1 MAEQDLRAQR
11 PAERPIVEL
20 RDVDKTFGFGR
31 QAYHALDKCSLDMW
45 KGEFVCLLGP
55 SGCGKS
61 TLLNIVA
68 GFERPTSGVAYFEGV
83 PITGPSPRRVVC
95 FQDAMQAIFPW
106 STVQKNISYALSVR
120 GVPREQRAEIVAR
133 CLAITGLADHG
144 EKYPTEL
151 SGGMRQRL
159 QISRALA
166 VDPETLLMDEPFGA
180 LDAMTRTQ
188 MQQELL
194 RVWAATN
201 KSILFITHDI
211 DESLLLADRI
221 CVMNKGPSSKI
232 IESIE
237 VDQPRPRELYNRE
250 LSEIG
255 RHIQDL
261 LGRHEEQN
269 AGKLATEGSIR

>member
-1 MAEQDLRAQR
+1 MVVS
-11 PAERPIVEL
+11 PIVEL
-20 RDVDKTFGFGR
+20 QDVSKTFGSGP
-31 QAYHALDKCSLDMW
+31 QAYRALDTCSLTIEM
-45 KGEFVCLLGP
+45 GEFVCLLGP

-68 GFERPTSGVAYFEGV
+68 GFEKPTSGIVQFEGT
-83 PITGPSPRRVVC
+83 PIIGPSPRRMVC
-95 FQDAMQAIFPW
+95 FQDSMQAVFPW
-106 STVQKNISYALSVR
+106 KTVRNNINYALSIRRVAR
-120 GVPREQRAEIVAR
+120 GERAEIIER
-133 CLAITGLADHG
+133 CLESTGLSSHAD
-144 EKYPTEL
+144 KYPTEL

-166 VDPETLLMDEPFGA
+166 VNPEMLLMDEPFGA

-188 MQQELL
+188 MQNELL
-194 RVWAATN
+194 RVWEATN

-221 CVMNKGPSSKI
+221 CVMNKGPDSRI

-237 VDQPRPRELYNRE
+237 IRRGRPRELSDRE

-255 RHIQDL
+255 HHIKGL
-261 LGRHEEQN
+261 LGQHHN
-269 AGKLATEGSIR
+269 GSKPGAADDAQGPA

>member
-1 MAEQDLRAQR
+1 MVNS
-11 PAERPIVEL
+11 PIVEL
-20 RDVDKTFGFGR
+20 QDVNKTFGTGR
-31 QAYHALDKCSLDMW
+31 QAYRALDRCSLTIE

-68 GFERPTSGVAYFEGV
+68 GFERPTSGTVQFEGM
-83 PITGPSPRRVVC
+83 PIVGPSPRRVVC
-95 FQDAMQAIFPW
+95 FQDSMQAIFPW
-106 STVQKNISYALSVR
+106 KTVRNNINYALSVR
-120 GVPREQRAEIVAR
+120 RVARGERAEIIER
-133 CLAITGLADHG
+133 CLASTGLSNHAD
-144 EKYPTEL
+144 KYPTEL

-166 VDPETLLMDEPFGA
+166 VNPETLLMDEPFGA

-188 MQQELL
+188 MQNELL
-194 RVWAATN
+194 RVWEATS

-221 CVMNKGPSSKI
+221 CVMNKGPDSRI
-232 IESIE
+232 IESIKLTRS
-237 VDQPRPRELYNRE
+237 RPRELYDRE

-255 RHIQDL
+255 HHIKDL
-261 LGRHEEQN
+261 LGQHDGACRLGD
-269 AGKLATEGSIR
+269 GK

>member
-1 MAEQDLRAQR
+1 MTDK
-11 PAERPIVEL
+11 PSIVEI
-20 RDVDKTFGFGR
+20 RDVSKTFGTGR
-31 QAYHALDKCSLDMW
+31 QTYSALSDCSLSI
-45 KGEFVCLLGP
+45 KQGEFVCLLGP

-68 GFERPTSGVAYFEGV
+68 GFEAPTTGTAHFAGA
-83 PITGPSPRRVVC
+83 PINGPSPRRVVV
-95 FQDAMQAIFPW
+95 FQDSMQAIFPW
-106 STVQKNISYALSVR
+106 KTVRNNINYALGIR
-120 GVPREQRAEIVAR
+120 DVPREKRPEIIER
-133 CLAITGLADHG
+133 CLQITGLANHAD
-144 EKYPTEL
+144 KYPTEL

-188 MQQELL
+188 MQNELL
-194 RVWAATN
+194 RVWSTTD

-211 DESLLLADRI
+211 EESLLLADRI
-221 CVMNKGPSSKI
+221 CVMNKGPDSRI

-237 VDQPRPRELYNRE
+237 IKQPRPRELYDQE

-255 RHIQDL
+255 NHIKTL
-261 LGRHEEQN
+261 LGQ
-269 AGKLATEGSIR
+269 KP

>member
-1 MAEQDLRAQR
+1 VANF
-11 PAERPIVEL
+11 PIVEL
-20 RDVDKTFGFGR
+20 QDVNKTFGSGR
-31 QAYHALDKCSLDMW
+31 QAYRALEGCSLTIE

-68 GFERPTSGVAYFEGV
+68 GFERPTSGTVLFEGT
-83 PITGPSPRRVVC
+83 PIVGPSPRRVVC
-95 FQDAMQAIFPW
+95 FQDSMQAIFPW
-106 STVQKNISYALSVR
+106 KTVRNNINYALSIR
-120 GVPREQRAEIVAR
+120 GTPRRERADIIKG
-133 CLAITGLADHG
+133 CLASTGLSNHA

-166 VDPETLLMDEPFGA
+166 VNPETLLMDEPFGA

-188 MQQELL
+188 MQNELL
-194 RVWAATN
+194 RVWEKTN

-221 CVMNKGPSSKI
+221 CVMNKGPDSRI
-232 IESIE
+232 IESIKL
-237 VDQPRPRELYNRE
+237 DRQRPRELYDPK

-255 RHIQDL
+255 HHIKVL
-261 LGRHEEQN
+261 LGQHNGASKPGNGE
-269 AGKLATEGSIR
+269 

>member
-1 MAEQDLRAQR
+1 M
-11 PAERPIVEL
+11 PIVEL
-20 RDVDKTFGFGR
+20 LGVNKSFGSGR
-31 QAYHALDKCSLDMW
+31 QAYVALDNCSLTIVE
-45 KGEFVCLLGP
+45 GEFVCLLGP

-68 GFERPTSGVAYFEGV
+68 GFDKPTSGVVQFKGV
-83 PITGPSPRRVVC
+83 PVVGPSPRRVVC
-95 FQDAMQAIFPW
+95 FQDSMQAIFPW
-106 STVQKNISYALSVR
+106 KTVRNNINYALSVR
-120 GVPREQRAEIVAR
+120 GVARGARAEIIER
-133 CLAITGLADHG
+133 CMEITGLSNHAD
-144 EKYPTEL
+144 KYPTEL

-188 MQQELL
+188 MQDELL
-194 RVWAATN
+194 NVWAATN

-221 CVMNKGPSSKI
+221 CVMNKGPGSRI

-237 VDQPRPRELYNRE
+237 IPQGRPRELHDLK

-255 RHIQDL
+255 HHIKDL
-261 LGRHEEQN
+261 LGQHHKQ
-269 AGKLATEGSIR
+269 AGGRT

>member
-1 MAEQDLRAQR
+1 
-11 PAERPIVEL
+11 VEL
-20 RDVDKTFGFGR
+20 KDVGKTFGSGR
-31 QAYHALDKCSLDMW
+31 QAYRALDGCSLDIG

-68 GFERPTSGVAYFEGV
+68 GFERPTSGTVLFEGT
-83 PITGPSPRRVVC
+83 PIVGPSPRRVVC
-95 FQDAMQAIFPW
+95 FQDSMQAIFPW
-106 STVQKNISYALSVR
+106 KTVHNNINYALSIR
-120 GVPREQRAEIVAR
+120 GTPRGERAEIIER
-133 CLAITGLADHG
+133 CLESTGLSSHAD
-144 EKYPTEL
+144 KYPTEL

-188 MQQELL
+188 MQNELL
-194 RVWAATN
+194 RVWEATN

-221 CVMNKGPSSKI
+221 CVMNKGPNSRI
-232 IESIE
+232 IESI
-237 VDQPRPRELYNRE
+237 VLDRKRPRELYDRN

-255 RHIQDL
+255 HRIKVL
-261 LGRHEEQN
+261 LGQHDAESKS
-269 AGKLATEGSIR
+269 GGGG